1 MRTFKKA
8 LSIFLCFVML
18 FTTFCFFPLTGLDV
32 KADAAIVAGEGN
44 RTAFYA
50 PEVIYLYPNVTSWKE
65 KTVTPFQYYV
75 GNTVD
80 TSDIYAVPEA
90 SAVTSEKGVLYFAS
104 EEGMNSPELSYTFK
118 TKSGDIIDG
127 GSVTFNM
134 TAKDGY
140 YEIAVTEGKSPEL
153 GAEVNG
159 CFLQWKM
166 QYVTDEGEHKAAF
179 AVSYVYKPYVM
190 SYGAVARA
198 VNDHNSCNVANENI
212 TWVSGVHS
220 IDTTAS
226 TKVAFYPYFTTVED
240 GKAATDLAF
249 SPFLSKGNRAF
260 VGGNAVSGQAPV
272 EKGDYKAV
280 FSAGAADIAYFYA
293 GQPGA
298 PLDAHNRAEYWFS
311 TNPADTNI
319 YTPATFDHAE
329 PEAQKAKYVTA
340 QVTPTRLGA
349 ITIDTSRYTN
359 LNEIPN
365 LAVGFMITSNAIVD
379 GGADSA
385 GGAASGNWKVGD
397 ASGHTKFSATGMY
410 LDDDTQFYALSGIEA
425 EDVFAEA
432 QIESFPI
439 ANGIKYAGAWNKA
452 INTDAPLSK
461 YTVNSV
467 VQINDKEW
475 DYTVTSSAIGLNAT
489 HINKASL
496 REAVYEASS
505 YSGALGMKRNE
516 GSLYYAALGTEWK
529 TFFKAYYNAYVALT
543 QLDATADDV
552 ASAETALEAALE
564 TLLSGKSLKVLFDVN
579 YDGINPNLLAVA
591 DLKSVDGF
599 SVTYNPAAETYTF
612 NGTIASTTRPF
623 KSDVSLSEGAYT
635 VTADHISGTL
645 AVADGVV
652 STVALEFF
660 KGDDQ
665 LNDRVTKDMDAY
677 DVIHTYNVDETSAG
691 ILDNFRMWFWIQGAG
706 STGAVSFDNLIYKYK
721 LEEGSS
727 ATAYS
732 PAAKIVDGTT
742 YGTLPVPERDGYS
755 FGGWYADKACTTE
768 ITAESEISARVL
780 YAKWIPNVYSVSFEN
795 LFSVNGYASCPA
807 GLKGNHEDNITVDC
821 SDSKITISAVNAPT
835 NDVYAAAGFSNGYY
849 NLRITPLTEY
859 VFEYTV
865 DIETG
870 SQVHLFFFDSN
881 GADPYDWLKPT
892 ERSYIRYDAEGNVT
906 AEGSYPDSNNDDFMH
921 FYSYEDGRVVLRFR
935 TPAEADTIA
944 FRFGTTSAATT
955 SVVYSNIKFCE
966 AQDYGTV
973 ETSYAEKAYNF
984 GESYGELATATRE
997 GYVFDG
1003 WYTEKN
1009 GGGDKIT
1016 ESTPVISKN
1025 ITLYSNWVA
1034 NGYTVTFNGNGA
1046 DGGSAPDPSTLT
1058 CVYDKEFTLPAN
1070 GYFKTGHSFA
1080 GWSTAPDGEVLYT
1093 DKQTVKNVTSEE
1105 NAAVTL
1111 YAIWTPNK
1119 YTVRFDANTGTG
1131 TMADTQVSYQGDAA
1145 LPECGFTKPGY
1156 SFIGWSL
1163 TNSGS
1168 SVITQ
1173 AQYNSLTP
1181 KAGDVVTLYAVWSEN
1196 NYTVTFNSNDEANN
1210 SFNEIHAYTD
1220 SFELPTAA
1228 FARTGYILSGWAL
1241 SPDGEMAYTTGQS
1254 VSGLNADKNGNIT
1267 LYAVWTP
1274 VTYNI
1279 KFSGGANGIGVM
1291 DAIKA
1296 TYDAKVVLPEN
1307 KFTRTGYHF
1316 IGWATVE
1323 GGAVVY
1329 ENCAEA
1335 MNLSADQN
1343 GEATLYAV
1351 WEINMYEVKFT
1362 FRTADGT
1369 MISEPVTVM
1378 VPYGGSV
1385 SNNDIEGFVQ
1395 YPAYMNS
1402 QHYVFS
1408 RWDTSSGTVSDVKTD
1423 LSVSA
1428 TYSSALCT
1436 LSTKTQPS
1444 TCAVKGKDVTTCAY
1458 CSYKAEIELPLV
1470 PHTYD
1475 EGVITTPATC
1485 LDNGVKTFTCS
1496 VCNEGDE
1503 GHTKTEPV
1511 TAAGHTFTDKP
1522 DTDSTCAQQGFIAHR
1537 FCTVCNKAY
1546 APGSGINTPYSDAL
1560 TNYMKDVVPHTAGA
1574 EATCTTAQICEVCK
1588 TVLVEAL
1595 GHKYTVT
1602 YESDVLVNCSTTRGD
1617 YTIIKT
1623 CSVCNT
1629 VERTFVENSYLP
1641 HSFEVETVEPTCTE
1655 DGYDLHI
1662 CTACA
1667 YEKKDNFTEKLGH
1680 DTEDKDWEV
1689 KTEATC
1695 SEEGEKVII
1704 CNRCNEA
1711 AETDVIEKLPH
1722 TSGDWVVTKEATCTE
1737 TGVNSHYCTVC
1748 KEVYETQ
1755 EIPTADHDHQW
1766 TTVTEADCE
1775 NNGLKQNKCTV
1786 CGDVAEEEVISKLG
1800 HKVTEYSAKA
1810 PTCTEIGWDAYVTC
1824 SRCDYTTYVEKEALG
1839 HDWNNGYITKEP
1851 TETEVGEREYT
1862 CLRDFNHKK
1871 YETVPVRIV
1880 IVLPEIPA
1888 DGTYDL
1894 DATDMLYLGNIH
1906 DIISVEKGIAY
1917 TVSVDNENILTIN
1930 EDGYMMAVKD
1940 GNAVITITTNDGK
1953 YQKHLPV
1960 TVRTYK
1966 TITFDVNGVLSTTK
1980 AYVGER
1986 FETITVE
1993 SYEDEYGYLRQFK
2006 AWLHDGKA
2014 LTEYI
2019 CTGEM
2024 TLVAQFTSSCDYY
2037 RFDRMAIVFEGLL
2050 GGYYDNDDLIALNKQ
2065 AVEDAKA
2072 LVAEFRADRN
2082 IRDSAEQGRV
2092 DAAADQISI
2101 VVAKIYPEENASIEI
2116 RGATDCKAG
2125 SYADVKAYLM
2135 PVGLELVDGVWTSS
2149 DTSIGFFTDGRF
2161 FAVRTGTVIL
2171 TVSRGNLTESVE
2183 ITVTAPSAAR
2193 VVFFDSLLTNA
2204 HYILEGGYVISG
2216 TTNLFWAPD
2225 ADINFRV
2232 ITDGTFEEY
2241 VVYVNDKKV
2250 TPDITGTYTVSAN
2263 TGDAHVRIE
2272 GMVPDYTEDDPG
2284 TADKVSIWDLI
2295 RNFFKKIGDFF
2306 RNLFGM

>member
-8 LSIFLCFVML
+8 LSVFLCFVML

-32 KADAAIVAGEGN
+32 KADAEIVAGEGN

-50 PEVIYLYPNVTSWKE
+50 PEVIYLYPNVKSWKE
-65 KTVTPFQYYV
+65 TTVTPFQYYV

-104 EEGMNSPELSYTFK
+104 EEGMKSPELSYTFK
-118 TKSGDIIDG
+118 TKSGDIING

-153 GAEVNG
+153 DAQANG

-190 SYGAVARA
+190 SYGAVAKA
-198 VNDHNSCNVANENI
+198 ENNYNTHNIASENI

-220 IDTTAS
+220 IDTTAP
-226 TKVAFYPYFTTVED
+226 TKVAFYPYFTTVAD
-240 GKAATDLAF
+240 GKAAKDFAF
-249 SPFLSKGNRAF
+249 SPFLSKGNMAF
-260 VGGNAVSGQAPV
+260 VGVNAVSGQAPV
-272 EKGDYKAV
+272 EKGGYNAV
-280 FSAGAADIAYFYA
+280 FSAGAEEIAYFYA

-298 PLDAHNRAEYWFS
+298 PLDAHNFAENWFS
-311 TNPADTNI
+311 TNSADTNI

-329 PEAQKAKYVTA
+329 PLAQKQKYVTA

-379 GGADSA
+379 GGAESDGSV
-385 GGAASGNWKVGD
+385 ASGIWKVGD
-397 ASGHTKFSATGMY
+397 ASGYTRFSATGMY
-410 LDDDTQFYALSGIEA
+410 TDMNTQSYALLGIEA

-432 QIESFPI
+432 NVESFPI

-452 INTDAPLSK
+452 INTEAPLSK

-467 VQINDKEW
+467 VQIKDNDKEW

-505 YSGALGMKRNE
+505 YSGALGMKKNE

-543 QLDATADDV
+543 QLDATAADV
-552 ASAETALEAALE
+552 ASAEAALEAALE

-591 DLKSVDGF
+591 ELKPVDGF
-599 SVTYNPAAETYTF
+599 SVTYNSAAETYTF
-612 NGTIASTTRPF
+612 NGTIDSTTRPF
-623 KSDVSLSEGAYT
+623 KSDISISEGAYT
-635 VTADHISGTL
+635 VTADHISGTRT
-645 AVADGVV
+645 VAEGVV

-660 KGDDQ
+660 KGEDQ
-665 LNDRVTKDMDAY
+665 PTNRVVTDMYAY

-691 ILDNFRMWFWIQGAG
+691 ILDNFRMWFWVQGEG
-706 STGAVSFDNLIYKYK
+706 STDAVSFDNLIYKFK

-795 LFSVNGYASCPA
+795 IFSLNAWANTGNSIVTRDNASSGNNATYNSADSSVTIVSDARGGECYTTYGSESYAVKVLPNTSYRFSYKVSGRNEFGTTIVFAFLFDANGNSIGFADNDNYASKNKTEA
-807 GLKGNHEDNITVDC
+807 GEGE
-821 SDSKITISAVNAPT
+821 
-835 NDVYAAAGFSNGYY
+835 YY
-849 NLRITPLTEY
+849 IDFTTG
-859 VFEYTV
+859 
-865 DIETG
+865 ETAD
-870 SQVHLFFFDSN
+870 LFR
-881 GADPYDWLKPT
+881 G
-892 ERSYIRYDAEGNVT
+892 
-906 AEGSYPDSNNDDFMH
+906 
-921 FYSYEDGRVVLRFR
+921 
-935 TPAEADTIA
+935 
-944 FRFGTTSAATT
+944 RFGTHNGTGTESVEATFSDVRLVEVNDYNN
-955 SVVYSNIKFCE
+955 SVEI
-966 AQDYGTV
+966 
-973 ETSYAEKAYNF
+973 SYPEKAYKF
-984 GESYGELATATRE
+984 GTSYGELATATRE

-1009 GGGDKIT
+1009 GDGDKIT
-1016 ESTPVISKN
+1016 ESTPVISGN

-1046 DGGSAPDPSTLT
+1046 DGGSAPVPSTLT

-1131 TMADTQVSYQGDAA
+1131 TMADAQVSYQGDAA

-1156 SFIGWSL
+1156 SFVGWSR

-1173 AQYNSLTP
+1173 AQYNILTP
-1181 KAGDVVTLYAVWSEN
+1181 TAGDVVTLYAVWSEN

-1210 SFNEIHAYTD
+1210 SFDEMHSYTD
-1220 SFELPTAA
+1220 SFVLPTAA

-1329 ENCAEA
+1329 ENGAEA

-1351 WEINMYEVKFT
+1351 WEINMYKVKFT

-1369 MISEPVTVM
+1369 WSEPVTVM

-1408 RWDTSSGTVSDVKTD
+1408 RWDTGSGTVSDVKTD

-1428 TYSSALCT
+1428 TYSSASCT
-1436 LSTKTQPS
+1436 LSTTTHPS

-1458 CSYKAEIELPLV
+1458 CSYVSEKELELAE
-1470 PHTYD
+1470 HTYD
-1475 EGVITTPATC
+1475 AGVITKPATC
-1485 LDNGVKTFTCS
+1485 LANGVKTFTCS

-1503 GHTKTEPV
+1503 GHVKTKPV
-1511 TAAGHTFTDKP
+1511 TAAGHTFTDKH

-1537 FCTVCNKAY
+1537 FCSACNKAY
-1546 APGSGINTPYSDAL
+1546 APGSDIKTPYENAL
-1560 TNYMKDVVPHTAGA
+1560 TNYMKEVVPHTAGE
-1574 EATCTTAQICEVCK
+1574 EATCTTAQICTVCN

-1602 YESDVLVNCSTTRGD
+1602 YEADTPVNCSTISGD
-1617 YTIIKT
+1617 YTILET

-1629 VERTFVENSYLP
+1629 VEKTFVENSYLP
-1641 HSFEVETVEPTCTE
+1641 HSFEVETVDPTCTE

-1662 CTACA
+1662 CTVCA
-1667 YEKKDNFTEKLGH
+1667 HEEEDNFTEKLGH
-1680 DTEDKDWEV
+1680 DTEGKDWEV

-1737 TGVNSHYCTVC
+1737 KGVKSHYCTVC
-1748 KEVYETQ
+1748 EEVYETQ
-1755 EIPTADHDHQW
+1755 ELPKADHDHQW

-1775 NNGLKQNKCTV
+1775 NDGLKQKKCTV

-1824 SRCDYTTYVEKEALG
+1824 SRCDYTTYEEKEALG
-1839 HDWNNGYITKEP
+1839 HDWNNGYVTKEP
-1851 TETEVGEREYT
+1851 TETEVGEKEYT

-1871 YETVPVRIV
+1871 YVTVPVRIV

-1894 DATDMLYLGNIH
+1894 DASETRYLGNIH

-1917 TVSVDNENILTIN
+1917 TVSVDNENVLTIN
-1930 EDGYMMAVKD
+1930 EDGHMMAVKD

-1960 TVRTYK
+1960 SVRTYR

-1993 SYEDEYGYLRQFK
+1993 SYEDEYGYKRQFK
-2006 AWLHDGKA
+2006 AWLHNGMA

-2037 RFDRMAIVFEGLL
+2037 RFDRMAIVFESLI

-2161 FAVRTGTVIL
+2161 FAVRTGTVTL
-2171 TVSRGNLTESVE
+2171 TVSRGNLTESIE

-2204 HYILEGGYVISG
+2204 HYILEGGYVISD

-2250 TPDITGTYTVSAN
+2250 TPDITGTYTVAAN

-2272 GMVPDYTEDDPG
+2272 GMVPDYTEDEPG